1 MTATLDNHDAPKLPA
16 PSAGGAGDDK
26 KSDRRLAFLL
36 IAPAVILMLAVT
48 AYPIG
53 YAVWL
58 SLQRYNLAAPDD
70 TAFVGLSNYQTVLT
84 DRYWWTAFI
93 VTLVITIVSVAIE
106 FVLGM
111 ALALVMHRT
120 IFGKGVV
127 RTAILIPYG
136 IVTVAASYS
145 WYYAWTPG
153 TGYLANLLP
162 EGSAPLTEQLPSL
175 AIVVLAEVWKT
186 TPFMALLLL
195 AGLALVP
202 QDLLNAAQV
211 DGAGAWKRLTQSD
224 SAAYQTGDPGGA
236 AVPDARRVPHLRQHL
251 RAHRRREQHRIGVD
265 PWLRQPVQS
274 VQPRPRIG
282 DQRADLPVGGD
293 HRVHLHHA
301 LRRLGARIRRGEALM
316 AERVGAGRA
325 TGWTVVNI
333 LVVLYALFPVL
344 WILSLSL
351 KPTSTVKDG
360 KLIPSEITFDNYK
373 GIFSGNA
380 FSSALINSIGI
391 GLITTVIAVVVG
403 GMAAYA
409 VARLSFPG
417 KKLLV
422 GVALLI
428 AMFPQ
433 ISLVTPIF
441 NMWRSIGLF
450 DTWPGLI
457 IPYITFALPLAIYTL
472 SAFFREI
479 PWDLEKAAK
488 MDGATPA
495 QAFRKVIAPLAAP
508 GIVTAAILVFIFA
521 WNDLLLALS
530 LTATERAITAP
541 VAIANFTG
549 SSQFEEPTGSIA
561 AGAMVITV
569 PIIIFVLI
577 FQRRIVAGLTSGA
590 VKG

>member
-1 MTATLDNHDAPKLPA
+1 VAD
-16 PSAGGAGDDK
+16 
-26 KSDRRLAFLL
+26 
-36 IAPAVILMLAVT
+36 
-48 AYPIG
+48 
-53 YAVWL
+53 
-58 SLQRYNLAAPDD
+58 Q
-70 TAFVGLSNYQTVLT
+70 
-84 DRYWWTAFI
+84 
-93 VTLVITIVSVAIE
+93 VS
-106 FVLGM
+106 
-111 ALALVMHRT
+111 
-120 IFGKGVV
+120 
-127 RTAILIPYG
+127 
-136 IVTVAASYS
+136 
-145 WYYAWTPG
+145 
-153 TGYLANLLP
+153 
-162 EGSAPLTEQLPSL
+162 
-175 AIVVLAEVWKT
+175 
-186 TPFMALLLL
+186 
-195 AGLALVP
+195 
-202 QDLLNAAQV
+202 
-211 DGAGAWKRLTQSD
+211 
-224 SAAYQTGDPGGA
+224 
-236 AVPDARRVPHLRQHL
+236 
-251 RAHRRREQHRIGVD
+251 
-265 PWLRQPVQS
+265 
-274 VQPRPRIG
+274 
-282 DQRADLPVGGD
+282 
-293 HRVHLHHA
+293 
-301 LRRLGARIRRGEALM
+301 
-316 AERVGAGRA
+316 AGRA
-325 TGWTVVNI
+325 TRWTVVNI

-351 KPTSTVKDG
+351 KPSSSVKDG
-360 KLIPSEITFDNYK
+360 KLIPSQITFDNYK
-373 GIFSGNA
+373 GIFQGGI
-380 FSSALINSIGI
+380 FTSALINSIGI

-409 VARLSFPG
+409 VARLAFPG
-417 KKLLV
+417 KRLLI

-441 NMWRSIGLF
+441 NLWRTVGLF
-450 DTWPGLI
+450 NTWPGLI

-530 LTATERAITAP
+530 LTATQRAITAP

-561 AGAMVITV
+561 AGAMVITI